1 MATLTAADFSTQM
14 VAQLRVLD
22 PSISAEVG
30 TPERKIIDTVAE
42 SLAQNQ
48 VDLTGLSG
56 ALDIASKYG
65 SNLDQFTALF
75 GFARQTAQA
84 ATGYVVFSCVNAAVQ
99 QISIPVGTVIQTT
112 QVNANGQ
119 FPQYYTTAGGLIP
132 AGATASAAVP
142 VTCAITGSQGNS
154 PAGTLTNLVGSITLG
169 VTSVTN
175 GAPITGGINAETD
188 NQFKARFQNTVFRNM
203 AGTDDQYLATAVST
217 AFTTIANVVG
227 PQSKYQEYIQVPAF
241 DDAGYLNG
249 VQGNYL
255 GLSAV
260 TTVAGTQNITAA
272 NFTLTVGNGLNF
284 PAPGVVYVAGVTVPI
299 TYTGSAATTLTGC
312 NGGIGQTATNAAA
325 VIYQGGGGVQGQWTT
340 ALSSIPYA
348 QDVYINPPPFVS
360 NGQTG
365 VNLSYFYRQGTDFN
379 YNYPPT
385 VVGDAFR
392 DSQSTGTVAP
402 NFTFLNVFNPSVGT
416 AQAGLQA
423 LSPSSVMLSEFRYLS
438 TASRNSIR
446 NNVQNA
452 VDVFVNG
459 SNPTQTSTTFLPAQT
474 IFNTSANNS
483 LSIENFRRDG
493 EPNQRPHPG
502 NYFTPLFQTP
512 LTGLPTTITIGTTI
526 YYLGFHYW
534 LVHDIS
540 QLSGSIRARDGIE
553 WSNAIGG
560 DLGNQAPPGWPT
572 PSALNYEQPYTTPTG
587 QTFNSATTSSTQVTV
602 NNYYYDSNVAVLQG
616 SMESVRQITTDVLVH
631 AAKTRYF
638 KVDVTV
644 VYSSNA
650 NPAVVNTAIS
660 TALSAYFQRQFFGT
674 IIRLAD
680 LLDLIYQ
687 VPGVQN
693 VRWSNDLPT
702 VLNQIR
708 VIETDAFGNPLHTPY
723 IDRIVYGVSGT
734 VTETQRLY
742 IYGNP
747 NTSTANNFGTNDTF
761 RLTWPDPAVG
771 AGAGF
776 SALINYSPTGG
787 APATAAGIQT
797 AIQAAATA
805 ASAGAIYTGI
815 TVLKDSWTVNAS
827 YPMTSFLLTYGA
839 NGTPY
844 VPYATPAV
852 TQSLFDY
859 ESDFFL
865 RDNELPSIP
874 TVAAT
879 GDTVPGAIIRPRAQN
894 VWVRPGIG

>member
-1 MATLTAADFSTQM
+1 MAVLTADDFAAQM
-14 VAQLRVLD
+14 IAQLRVLD

-42 SLAQNQ
+42 ALAENQ

-56 ALDIASKYG
+56 ALDITSKYG

-84 ATGYVVFSCVNAAVQ
+84 ATGYVVFSTTNPAVT
-99 QISIPVGTVIQTT
+99 QISVPAGTVIQTT

-132 AGATASAAVP
+132 AGATSSGAVP
-142 VTCAITGSQGNS
+142 VTCAVTGTQGNS
-154 PAGTLTNLVGSITLG
+154 PSGTLTQLVGNIVLG

-175 GAPITGGINAETD
+175 SAPIAGGVDAESD
-188 NQFKARFQNTVFRNM
+188 NQYKARFQNTVFRNM
-203 AGTDDQYLATAVST
+203 AGTNGQYLATAVST

-227 PQSKYQEYIQVPAF
+227 PVSKYQEYIQVPNY
-241 DDAGYLNG
+241 DDAGFLKG
-249 VQGNYL
+249 VQI
-255 GLSAV
+255 A
-260 TTVAGTQNITAA
+260 TTVSGNQTPTTNGY
-272 NFTLTVGNGLNF
+272 TLTVANGSNF
-284 PAPGVVYVAGVTVPI
+284 PAPGIAFVAGVTQPI
-299 TYTGSAATTLTGC
+299 SYTGTTSTTLTGC
-312 NGGIGQTATNAAA
+312 TGGLGQLFSNTAP
-325 VIYQGGGGVQGQWTT
+325 VIYQGGSGVQGQWTT

-348 QDVYINPPPFVS
+348 QDVYTNPPPFVS

-379 YNYPPT
+379 YNYPPQVT
-385 VVGDAFR
+385 GDAFR
-392 DSQSTGTVAP
+392 GSQSSTAVAP
-402 NFTFLNVFNPSVGT
+402 NFTFLNVFNPSTGT
-416 AQAGLQA
+416 AASGLQA
-423 LSPSSVMLSEFRYLS
+423 LAPGSVMLSEFRYLS

-459 SNPTQTSTTFLPAQT
+459 SNPTQTSTTFLPGQT
-474 IFNTSANNS
+474 TFNTNPNNS
-483 LSIENFRRDG
+483 MYIENYRRDG
-493 EPNQRPHPG
+493 YPNQRPHPG

-512 LTGLPTTITIGTTI
+512 LTGLPSIITIGTVN
-526 YYLGFHYW
+526 YYQGFHYW

-540 QLSGSIRARDGIE
+540 QLGGSIRARDGIE

-560 DLGNQAPPGWPT
+560 DASSQAPPGWPT
-572 PSALNYEQPYTTPTG
+572 PSQTNYEQPYSPTG
-587 QTFNSATTSSTQVTV
+587 ATFNALATANTQVTV
-602 NNYYYDSNVAVLQG
+602 NNYYYDSNIAVLQG
-616 SMESVRQITTDVLVH
+616 SMEAVRQITTDVLVH
-631 AAKTRYF
+631 SARTRYF

-660 TALSAYFQRQFFGT
+660 TQLSAYFQRQFFGT
-674 IIRLAD
+674 IVRLAD

-702 VLNQIR
+702 IVNQVR
-708 VIETDAFGNPLHTPY
+708 VIETDAFGNPLHSPF
-723 IDRIVYGVSGT
+723 IDRTVYGTGSSV
-734 VTETQRLY
+734 EQQRLY
-742 IYGNP
+742 VYGNP
-747 NTSTANNFGTNDTF
+747 NTSTANNFGATDTF
-761 RLTWPDPAVG
+761 KLTWPDPAVPG
-771 AGAGF
+771 GNGF
-776 SALINYSPTGG
+776 SATISYNPTATT
-787 APATAAGIQT
+787 APLTAPGIQA

-805 ASAGAIYTGI
+805 ATAGTIYTGI
-815 TVLKDSWTVNAS
+815 TVSQDNWTVNPA
-827 YPMTSFLLTYGA
+827 YPMVSFVLTYGA

-844 VPYATPAV
+844 VPYSTPSV
-852 TQSLFDY
+852 TQSPFDY

-865 RDNELPSIP
+865 RDNELPAIP

-879 GDTVPGAIIRPRAQN
+879 GDTVAGAIIRPRAQN